1 MSTITKTQGPAV
13 LRGVTYDVYT
23 TLRDDPRNDHL
34 RLTYHDG
41 VLEIMSPHYRHERGT
56 RYLGMIVNAYA
67 ASTRLPDI
75 GSRSTTFSKG
85 VPGQLKGKGKEPDES
100 FYFRHLDV
108 INHKDNLD
116 LTIDPPPD
124 LWIEVDNR
132 ASSAGKLP
140 VYAALGVE
148 ELWRYRPRRRTL
160 WMGRLV
166 DGSYTEMDESW
177 FLAGLTP
184 ALLLDMLNEVVK
196 QGEMAW
202 DLWLRSWIAERA
214 AEFIRRRNERWP
226 VS

>member
-41 VLEIMSPHYRHERGT
+41 VLEIMSPQYRHERGQ
-56 RYLGMIVNAYA
+56 LLLAMIVRAYA
-67 ASTRLPDI
+67 ASTGLECL
-75 GSRSTTFSKG
+75 GSGSTTFRKG
-85 VPGQLKGKGKEPDES
+85 LPGQLKGKGKEPDQS
-100 FYFRHLDV
+100 FYFR
-108 INHKDNLD
+108 NLEIIRPKHTID

-140 VYAALGVE
+140 IYAALGVAE
-148 ELWRYRPRRRTL
+148 VWRYRPRRRRL

-166 DGSYTEMDESW
+166 EGSYQEIEESQFLDGITPSLLLGFLDETLTRGETAW
-177 FLAGLTP
+177 DVWLRAGL
-184 ALLLDMLNEVVK
+184 
-196 QGEMAW
+196 
-202 DLWLRSWIAERA
+202 AERA
-214 AEFIRRRNERWP
+214 AEFIRRRAERGA
-226 VS
+226 S